1 MSFSSGYGA
10 SIAIQALFSHFDFYI
25 YVQYAHKRRMKR
37 LIVGSQRYCFTT
49 RFAGFIP
56 ANIRQC
62 IQYTIVCTVR
72 CTVCIMDNNLSNL
85 CRYPEVASSLKGQ

>member
-10 SIAIQALFSHFDFYI
+10 SISIQALFSHFDFYI
-25 YVQYAHKRRMKR
+25 CTICAHKRRMKR

-49 RFAGFIP
+49 QFAGFIS
-56 ANIRQC
+56 ANIRHC

-72 CTVCIMDNNLSNL
+72 CTVCTMANNLSNL
-85 CRYPEVASSLKGQ
+85 YRYPKVASSIKGH